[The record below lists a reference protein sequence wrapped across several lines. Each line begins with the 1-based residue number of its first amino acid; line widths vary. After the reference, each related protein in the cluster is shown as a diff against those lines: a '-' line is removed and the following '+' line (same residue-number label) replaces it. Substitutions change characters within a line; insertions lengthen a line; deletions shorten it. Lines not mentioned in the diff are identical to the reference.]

1 LRSDEN
7 WLSLVFV
14 RNLLSELVEKAW
26 LARGIVA
33 KTTTSPAD
41 AAHDGMQPSPDRT
54 GSAPT
59 RLQADSAI
67 AGQEAP
73 SASPSDDLAA
83 KPARPGGGEGDAAR
97 DAISFM
103 SGAAAKRG
111 ASMLYPRSFFRLLL
125 VALALVSLPLSMA
138 LIYSAWRAEQL
149 AARSQ
154 TALYE
159 AVHTARTSR
168 ALFDRLGSIDRL
180 AQQTAVLDD
189 PGLLED
195 YVRAHDGFRAVALEL
210 RGLSLGA
217 RARAALERAIS
228 LEDALLRMLTTTA
241 SSELDRAQLDKLVG
255 ELVSSTRLVMA
266 ASHDVVDREADVL
279 RTEASSMQQ
288 WMVLL
293 ALFGAAATLTFA
305 VVLTRIIA
313 KPIGALDAAIREL
326 GRGDFSRP
334 IHVPGPTDLR
344 TIGERLDWLRCRLAE
359 LEDQKNRFLRSVSH
373 ELKTPLA
380 AMREGAELLSDGVA
394 GPLGARQRQIVS
406 IMRENSVRLQHQIDA
421 LLDYQRALHAAASLQ
436 VAPASLD
443 KLVRDVAGAHALAAQ
458 SKDQQLK
465 LALEPVRIDADAD
478 KLRSVLDNLI
488 SNAIKYAPRGGVIS
502 LVTRANGNSAM
513 VEVIDSG
520 PGVLPE
526 ERGSVFNSFFR
537 GRRKSDSQIEGSG
550 LGLAIAREFVE
561 AHGGSI
567 AIPGESTHGHFQ
579 VTLPLHQ
586 ARTAG
591 RTATT

>member
-1 LRSDEN
+1 
-7 WLSLVFV
+7 V
-14 RNLLSELVEKAW
+14 RNLLSDLVEKAW

-33 KTTTSPAD
+33 KSTDSPAD
-41 AAHDGMQPSPDRT
+41 ASRERTQPTLP
-54 GSAPT
+54 
-59 RLQADSAI
+59 QADSARSS
-67 AGQEAP
+67 AHANSALETREHAL
-73 SASPSDDLAA
+73 ASPKGDLAA
-83 KPARPGGGEGDAAR
+83 GKPTHAAPDADGAAR
-97 DAISFM
+97 DATSFM
-103 SGAAAKRG
+103 AATRAKRG
-111 ASMLYPRSFFRLLL
+111 GSMLYPRSFFRLLL
-125 VALALVSLPLSMA
+125 VALALVSLPPSMA
-138 LIYSAWRAEQL
+138 LVYSAWRAEQL
-149 AARSQ
+149 SARSQ
-154 TALYE
+154 SALYE
-159 AVHTARTSR
+159 AVHSARTSR

-180 AQQTAVLDD
+180 AQQTAVLGD

-195 YVRAHDGFRAVALEL
+195 FVRAHERFRAVAMEL
-210 RGLSLGA
+210 RKLRLGT
-217 RARAALERAIS
+217 RARAALEHAIV
-228 LEDALLRMLTTTA
+228 LEDALLKMLTTTA
-241 SSELDRAQLDKLVG
+241 SGELDRARLDKLVG
-255 ELVSSTRLVMA
+255 ELVANTRVVMA
-266 ASHDVVDREADVL
+266 ASHDVVDREADEM
-279 RTEASSMQQ
+279 RTEAASMQQ

-293 ALFGAAATLTFA
+293 ALFGAAATLTLA
-305 VVLTRIIA
+305 VVLTRVIA

-334 IHVPGPTDLR
+334 IHVPGPSDLR
-344 TIGERLDWLRCRLAE
+344 TLGERLDWLRCRLAE

-380 AMREGAELLSDGVA
+380 AMREGAELLADGVA

-406 IMRENSVRLQHQIDA
+406 IMRENSVRLQQQIDA

-436 VAPASLD
+436 VAPTSLD
-443 KLVRDVAGAHALAAQ
+443 ALVRDVAGAHALAAQ
-458 SKDQQLK
+458 SKDQQLE
-465 LALEPVRIDADAD
+465 LALKPVRVDGDAD
-478 KLRSVLDNLI
+478 KLRSVFDNLI

-502 LVTRANGNSAM
+502 LVTHASGNSAT

-550 LGLAIAREFVE
+550 LGLAIAREYVE

-567 AIPGESTHGHFQ
+567 AIPGASTHGHFK

>member
-1 LRSDEN
+1 
-7 WLSLVFV
+7 
-14 RNLLSELVEKAW
+14 LSELVEKAW

-33 KTTTSPAD
+33 KTTTSPDD
-41 AAHDGMQPSPDRT
+41 AGRDPMPPQMPQAGPAVSNAH
-54 GSAPT
+54 
-59 RLQADSAI
+59 ADS
-67 AGQEAP
+67 GLGRQEQVL
-73 SASPSDDLAA
+73 ASPKDDLAA
-83 KPARPGGGEGDAAR
+83 KPRQSAQHADDAAR
-97 DAISFM
+97 DATSLM
-103 SGAAAKRG
+103 SGPSVKRG
-111 ASMLYPRSFFRLLL
+111 ASILYPRSFFRLLL

-138 LIYSAWRAEQL
+138 LVYSAWRAEQL
-149 AARSQ
+149 SVRSQ
-154 TALYE
+154 SALYE

-180 AQQTAVLDD
+180 AQQTAVLGD
-189 PGLLED
+189 PALLED
-195 YVRAHDGFRAVALEL
+195 FVRAHEGFRAVAMEL
-210 RGLSLGA
+210 RGLVLGP
-217 RARAALERAIS
+217 RARAALERAIV
-228 LEDALLRMLTTTA
+228 LEDRLLKMLTTTA
-241 SSELDRAQLDKLVG
+241 SSELDRAQLDQLVG

-279 RTEASSMQQ
+279 RAEAASMQQ
-288 WMVLL
+288 WMVVL

-380 AMREGAELLSDGVA
+380 AMREGAELLGDGVA

-443 KLVRDVAGAHALAAQ
+443 TLVREIAGAHALAAQ

-465 LALEPVRIDADAD
+465 LALEPVRIDGDAD

-537 GRRKSDSQIEGSG
+537 GRRKSDTQIEGSG
-550 LGLAIAREFVE
+550 LGLAIAREYVE

-591 RTATT
+591 RTSTT

>member
-1 LRSDEN
+1 MPPPPPQAGSTPPN
-7 WLSLVFV
+7 
-14 RNLLSELVEKAW
+14 
-26 LARGIVA
+26 
-33 KTTTSPAD
+33 
-41 AAHDGMQPSPDRT
+41 AHAT
-54 GSAPT
+54 
-59 RLQADSAI
+59 SAI
-67 AGQEAP
+67 LSQDDPA
-73 SASPSDDLAA
+73 ASPKDDLAP
-83 KPARPGGGEGDAAR
+83 KPKQSVRRRTAAAQ
-97 DAISFM
+97 DVPSFM
-103 SGAAAKRG
+103 TASPAKRG
-111 ASMLYPRSFFRLLL
+111 GLKLYPRSFFRLLL
-125 VALALVSLPLSMA
+125 VALAMVSLPLSIA
-138 LIYSAWRAEQL
+138 LVYSAWRAEQL
-149 AARSQ
+149 SARSES
-154 TALYE
+154 ALYE

-168 ALFDRLGSIDRL
+168 ALFDRLGSVDRL
-180 AQQTAVLDD
+180 AQQTAVLGD
-189 PGLLED
+189 PALLED
-195 YVRAHDGFRAVALEL
+195 FVRAHEGFRAVAMEL
-210 RGLSLGA
+210 RGLALGP

-228 LEDALLRMLTTTA
+228 LEDRLLTMLTTTV
-241 SSELDRAQLDKLVG
+241 SGDLDRARLDELVG
-255 ELVSSTRLVMA
+255 ELVSNTRMVMA

-279 RTEASSMQQ
+279 RTEAASMQQ

-293 ALFGAAATLTFA
+293 ALFGAAATLAFA
-305 VVLTRIIA
+305 IVFTRIIA
-313 KPIGALDAAIREL
+313 KPISALDAAIREL

-380 AMREGAELLSDGVA
+380 AMREGAELLGDGVA

-443 KLVRDVAGAHALAAQ
+443 ALVREVAGAHALAAQ

-465 LALEPVRIDADAD
+465 LALKPVRIDGDAD
-478 KLRSVLDNLI
+478 KLRSVFDNLI
-488 SNAIKYAPRGGVIS
+488 SNAIKYTPRGGEIS

-513 VEVIDSG
+513 IEVIDSG

-550 LGLAIAREFVE
+550 LGLAIAREYVE

-567 AIPGESTHGHFQ
+567 AIPDESTHGHFQ

-586 ARTAG
+586 AKPAG